1 MVGRGRIG
9 GLGIVGL
16 MLKAV
21 LGVVM
26 FVLWELRG
34 VEMIQTLLEIG
45 EGRERVE
52 GESGGSGGWR
62 WRVEWRGRVRF

>member
-21 LGVVM
+21 LGGVM

-45 EGRERVE
+45 EAVKNSAENRQPMENP
-52 GESGGSGGWR
+52 
-62 WRVEWRGRVRF
+62 